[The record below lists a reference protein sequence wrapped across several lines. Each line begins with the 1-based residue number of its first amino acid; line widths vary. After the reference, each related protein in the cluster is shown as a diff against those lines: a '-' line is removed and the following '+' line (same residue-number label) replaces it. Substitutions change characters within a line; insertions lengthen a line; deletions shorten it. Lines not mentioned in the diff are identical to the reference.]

1 MPMTLAIMSDG
12 MSDGLKDDD
21 TTEPTVNE
29 IVRVERDVQER
40 DKRIVSSS

>member
-1 MPMTLAIMSDG
+1 MTLAIVGDG

-29 IVRVERDVQER
+29 VVRVE
-40 DKRIVSSS
+40 

>member
-1 MPMTLAIMSDG
+1 MILAIVGDG

-29 IVRVERDVQER
+29 VVRVE
-40 DKRIVSSS
+40 